1 MRHSFQFLSLFTM
14 NIFFWENLV
23 LIGVLFLVVPY
34 AGGRSENAKGPE
46 ESGSRKARDKTE
58 KHVLSG
64 AEG

>member
-1 MRHSFQFLSLFTM
+1 M